1 MTADGY
7 KVILAGRERRRNSR
21 TSGEGPGG
29 AKNQEGRGL
38 PFASLHCICEQ
49 LLIPC
54 VRKSRWLI
62 VLAYFLARFYE
73 FFKSMLNI
81 HWVPQVLAVRPF
93 PGLSLSTAETDGR
106 QKLIR
111 REDVF
116 CAICWSSAS
125 SSALTAIRSPHYF
138 LTCPL
143 IWISSWSFPP
153 DYSDFVLLAFSRSV
167 CHNIN
172 IHPPRRTQYYYDGV
186 LP

>member
-7 KVILAGRERRRNSR
+7 EVILAGRERRRNSR

-62 VLAYFLARFYE
+62 VLASFLRDSTNFLKPCWIFIEYLKYLPFVLFRGCHFQRLRPTVAKNWSEEKMYF
-73 FFKSMLNI
+73 
-81 HWVPQVLAVRPF
+81 VQ
-93 PGLSLSTAETDGR
+93 
-106 QKLIR
+106 
-111 REDVF
+111 
-116 CAICWSSAS
+116 CWSGAS

-153 DYSDFVLLAFSRSV
+153 DYSDFVLLAFSRSI

>member
-21 TSGEGPGG
+21 TSGEG
-29 AKNQEGRGL
+29 RGQKSRR
-38 PFASLHCICEQ
+38 PRASVRFASLHLRTIAYPLREEK
-49 LLIPC
+49 P
-54 VRKSRWLI
+54 
-62 VLAYFLARFYE
+62 LAYRSCIFLERFYE
-73 FFKSMLNI
+73 FFKTMLNI

-153 DYSDFVLLAFSRSV
+153 DYSDFVLLAFSRSI